1 MKPREND
8 YQHAETQ
15 TYAACFHD
23 CCVQLSST
31 LRFKPQVMLSDGE
44 HPEYSELLR
53 QFQQYVLIR
62 ATVQCTHTLLS
73 IIQIL

>member
-1 MKPREND
+1 MKPREKH

-15 TYAACFHD
+15 TYAACLHD

-31 LRFKPQVMLSDGE
+31 LWFKPQTMLSHGE

-53 QFQQYVLIR
+53 QFQQYVLVR
-62 ATVQCTHTLLS
+62 ATVQRTHSLLS